1 MGSSKMVSLNSS
13 LDITVC
19 ILSHKRPHFLAE
31 AIESVL
37 SQTKIPKEFI
47 VLDNGSG
54 KEIEQVVSRYRDR
67 GVIFE
72 GTEITKTAVWNFD
85 RALNRARTQYV
96 LIMHDDDRLCPD
108 FLERQVGYL
117 DNHSNILAVFCNC
130 HLINPSGDREGI
142 LKPYAMNKIFRSS
155 AEVAMV
161 YARGSCL
168 PFPAAVYRAEQ
179 VRQIAIR
186 KEFEKV
192 ADVVF
197 MCDIADRG
205 GIAYQ
210 KIPLYEYRIHDKQD
224 SASIS
229 QELRSRLDEFLFAK
243 IGESPRFSGKK
254 RRYAARRYTQKR
266 IRNVIDNYTTDKSL
280 CNAISNIRDID
291 LKRLSFAEVLK
302 YIVLLLLQK
311 GGNTQSSYR
320 R

>member
-1 MGSSKMVSLNSS
+1 MVSLNSS

-37 SQTKIPKEFI
+37 SQTKVPKEFI

-67 GVIFE
+67 GVILE
-72 GTEITKTAVWNFD
+72 GVEITKTSAWNFN
-85 RALNRARTQYV
+85 RALNRGRTQYV
-96 LIMHDDDRLCPD
+96 LVMHDDDRLCPD
-108 FLERQVGYL
+108 FLEKQVGYL
-117 DNHSNILAVFCNC
+117 DNHPSVLAVFCNC
-130 HLINPSGDREGI
+130 HLINPSGDREGV

-168 PFPAAVYRAEQ
+168 PFPTAVYRTEQ

-186 KEFEKV
+186 KEFGKV

-197 MCDIADRG
+197 MCDIADKG

-210 KIPLYEYRIHDKQD
+210 RDPLYEKRIHKDQD
-224 SASIS
+224 SNSIS
-229 QELRSRLDEFLFAK
+229 QELHTKLDEFLFSRVNKKPRISEK
-243 IGESPRFSGKK
+243 IHW
-254 RRYAARRYTQKR
+254 YASR
-266 IRNVIDNYTTDKSL
+266 SL
-280 CNAISNIRDID
+280 RHILRPMQIILGSAS
-291 LKRLSFAEVLK
+291 S
-302 YIVLLLLQK
+302 LLREQVH
-311 GGNTQSSYR
+311 
-320 R
+320 

>member
-1 MGSSKMVSLNSS
+1 MNSS

-19 ILSHKRPHFLAE
+19 ILSYKRPHFLAE

-37 SQTKIPKEFI
+37 TQTKMPKEFI

-54 KEIEQVVSRYRDR
+54 KELEQVVSRYRDR
-67 GVIFE
+67 GGILE
-72 GTEITKTAVWNFD
+72 GAEITKTAIWNFD

-96 LIMHDDDRLCPD
+96 LVMHDDDRLCPD
-108 FLERQVGYL
+108 FLEKQVGYL
-117 DNHSNILAVFCNC
+117 DNHPSALAVFCNC
-130 HLINPSGDREGI
+130 HLITPSGAREGV
-142 LKPYAMNKIFRSS
+142 LKPYAINKIFRSS

-168 PFPAAVYRAEQ
+168 PFPTAIYRTEQ

-186 KEFEKV
+186 KEFGKV

-210 KIPLYEYRIHDKQD
+210 KVPLYEYRIHDKQD

-229 QELRSRLDEFLFAK
+229 QELRSRLDEFLFAQ

-254 RRYAARRYTQKR
+254 RRYAARRYTQEC
-266 IRNVIDNYTTDKSL
+266 IRNLIGSYSTDKSL
-280 CNAISNIRDID
+280 RCLLKSISDID
-291 LKRLSFAEVLK
+291 INQFS
-302 YIVLLLLQK
+302 IVEAAKHVALFLLQRGRNIQTLHGRK
-311 GGNTQSSYR
+311 VH
-320 R
+320 

>member
-1 MGSSKMVSLNSS
+1 MSNS

-37 SQTKIPKEFI
+37 SQTKMPKEFI

-67 GVIFE
+67 GVILNGAE
-72 GTEITKTAVWNFD
+72 MTKTATWNFD
-85 RALNRARTQYV
+85 RALNMARTQYV
-96 LIMHDDDRLCPD
+96 LVMHDDDRLCQD
-108 FLERQVGYL
+108 FLEKQVGYL
-117 DNHSNILAVFCNC
+117 DNHPSVLVVFCNC
-130 HLINPSGDREGI
+130 HLITPSGDREGI

-168 PFPAAVYRAEQ
+168 PFPTAVYRAEQ

-186 KEFEKV
+186 KEFGKV

-254 RRYAARRYTQKR
+254 RRYAAGRYTQEC
-266 IRNVIDNYTTDKSL
+266 IRNLIGSYSTDKSL
-280 CNAISNIRDID
+280 RGLLNGISGIDINQF
-291 LKRLSFAEVLK
+291 S
-302 YIVLLLLQK
+302 IVEAAKHVALFLLQRGRNIQTLHGRK
-311 GGNTQSSYR
+311 VH
-320 R
+320 